1 MMLLALL
8 LLQTGVT
15 GMHTTTITVDPDV
28 TSLHEARDQVRA
40 HQAAQRDGKNG
51 FESVT
56 VKLLP
61 GLHNVGKC
69 NCAVD

>member
-1 MMLLALL
+1 MLLALL
-8 LLQTGVT
+8 LLQSGVT
-15 GMHTTTITVDPDV
+15 GMHTTIITVDPDV

-40 HQAAQRDGKNG
+40 HQAAQRDGG
-51 FESVT
+51 SVT

-69 NCAVD
+69 KCAVD